1 MARELNKLTDK
12 AIRAAKPPEKGTRY
26 INDGNGLYLQIS
38 ASGARGWIF
47 RYAIKGKTREM
58 GLGSYP
64 ARPLADAVASV
75 KVEKPRTKAEKAIK
89 LVAETLYVPVSETE
103 RNKDDPRAPT
113 HKPLVVVKGARTLA
127 TEYREMVANGID
139 PIVARLERKATKAA
153 KDQKMLTF
161 GEAVEACV
169 KDYEDAGKWRG
180 LKTAKLFRSALKKY
194 CGTLWG
200 LPIHAIDRHAH
211 IVPCF
216 RPTWTSKH
224 TMMAR
229 TRLHAATVF
238 EWAVAHR
245 HMAGPNPA
253 AWDREMAIL
262 LPSPDVVEGEQ
273 QKPSLPYTLIHDF
286 MVSLR
291 KREGYAA
298 RALELVVLTGCR
310 NGEVVGAKWNEIDM
324 KAGTWTLG
332 ARRTKQGK
340 RNVVMLSKQ
349 ALELLAKLPRMAGSD
364 YVFPNTRGDALS
376 GNAVSQ
382 TMVQMNADD
391 GGKWIDPEKV
401 DPKTGKNKPA
411 MVHGFRSTM
420 RSWAQD
426 TRAVDREVLEAMLGH
441 KTGGK
446 VEQAYARGSM
456 EDARRV
462 ATQMWADYVDTAP
475 ATGKVTS
482 LAGRRRKA

>member
-1 MARELNKLTDK
+1 MARELNKLTDP
-12 AIRAAKPPEKGTRY
+12 AIRAAKPPPPEKKSTRY
-26 INDGNGLYLQIS
+26 INDGGGLYLQIS
-38 ASGARGWIF
+38 PSGARGWIF
-47 RYAIKGKTREM
+47 RFPKEGKTKGGKSKTCEM
-58 GLGSYP
+58 GLGAYP
-64 ARPLADAVASV
+64 DRPLADEKKKIKNEDTG
-75 KVEKPRTKAEKAIK
+75 KVET
-89 LVAETLYVPVSETE
+89 V
-103 RNKDDPRAPT
+103 
-113 HKPLVVVKGARTLA
+113 VVVKGARTLA
-127 TEYREMVANGID
+127 AEYREMLSNGIN

-153 KDQKMLTF
+153 KDQKMITF

-194 CGTLWG
+194 CGALWG
-200 LPIHAIDRHAH
+200 LPVHAIDRHAH

-216 RPTWTSKH
+216 KPSWASKH

-238 EWAVAHR
+238 EWAIAHKR
-245 HMAGPNPA
+245 MTGPNPA

-286 MVSLR
+286 MTSLR
-291 KREGYAA
+291 EREGYAA

-349 ALELLAKLPRMAGSD
+349 ALKMLAALPRMAGSD

-382 TMVQMNADD
+382 TMAQMNADD
-391 GGKWIDPEKV
+391 GGKWV
-401 DPKTGKNKPA
+401 DPDKGKPA

-426 TRAVDREVLEAMLGH
+426 ARTVDREVVEAMLGH
-441 KTGGK
+441 TMGNK
-446 VEQAYARGSM
+446 VERTYARGSM

-462 ATQMWADYVDTAP
+462 ATQLWSDFIDTAP
-475 ATGKVTS
+475 ATGKVVTMK
-482 LAGRRRKA
+482 RRKA